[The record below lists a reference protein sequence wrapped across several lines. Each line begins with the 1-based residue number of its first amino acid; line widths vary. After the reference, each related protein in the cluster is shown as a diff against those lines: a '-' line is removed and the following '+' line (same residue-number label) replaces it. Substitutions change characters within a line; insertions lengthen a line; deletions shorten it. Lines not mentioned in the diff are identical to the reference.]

1 MSFELVLFLALAGLA
16 VLFAIGMLLSENA
29 VHSALFLIGNFGSV
43 AVLYLML
50 EAPFIGMVQIAVY
63 AGAIMVLFLF
73 VIMLLGA
80 EQTTDTT
87 RRFRWLTSAATVL
100 AASFFSAIVA
110 PLVLGGVV
118 LPTPTQQGAMVRFIH
133 AAGVPNDQAV
143 NITVSGGGL
152 REPLVLSGLN
162 FGEVSSFFP
171 FDAGTYNV
179 LVQTVD
185 GSPVMPPAQFTV
197 EDGTSGAAS
206 AILFGEFN
214 LDRGTF
220 PMLAVLPQDFTPTAY
235 NSARVLIFNAY
246 GDPALGLAD
255 LGPNRVVDTRRR
267 TLLDENGEPVL
278 DDNGQPTQI
287 TTMDDPLL
295 VPFTAAF
302 TLSQPAAVPSGE
314 GSYALIDENF
324 RVVYTLF
331 DLDLS
336 QSREHLIVV
345 APDYLQFGATP
356 GNYRPVVLRHPD
368 LFMQLSAPFGSPASI
383 GQVLFT
389 DYLLPVNV
397 VGMLLLVALVGVVV
411 LTRPDAEKQDR
422 RVVRRRKVS
431 RPLTS
436 VISTQTGGS
445 VTQEPPKL
453 PRPPQSNN

>member
-1 MSFELVLFLALAGLA
+1 MSFELILFLALAGLA
-16 VLFAIGMLLSENA
+16 VLFAVGMLLSENA
-29 VHSALFLIGNFGSV
+29 VHSALFLIGNFGCV

-87 RRFRWLTSAATVL
+87 RRFRWLTGAATVL
-100 AASFFSAIVA
+100 AASFFSAVVA
-110 PLVLGGVV
+110 PIVLGGVV
-118 LPTPTQQGAMVRFIH
+118 LPTPVQQGAMVRFVH
-133 AAGVPNDQAV
+133 AAGIPNDQAV
-143 NITVSGGGL
+143 NLTVSGGSL
-152 REPLVLSGLN
+152 NEPLVLTDLN
-162 FGEVSSFFP
+162 FGDVSPFFQ
-171 FDAGTYNV
+171 FDAGVYNV

-185 GSPVMPPAQFTV
+185 GSPVMPPAQFRV
-197 EDGTSGAAS
+197 EDGTTGAAT

-220 PMLAVLPQDFTPTAY
+220 PMLSLLPQDFTPTAY

-246 GDPALGLAD
+246 GGPGLGLAD
-255 LGPNRVVDTRRR
+255 LGPNQVVDTRRR
-267 TLLDENGEPVL
+267 VALDENGEPVL
-278 DDNGQPTQI
+278 DETGQTVQL

-295 VPFTAAF
+295 VPFTGAF
-302 TLSQPAAVPSGE
+302 TLSQPATVPSGT
-314 GSYALIDENF
+314 SAYALIDEQFN
-324 RVVYTLF
+324 VIKTLF
-331 DLDLS
+331 DFDLA
-336 QSREHLIVV
+336 QSNEHLIIV
-345 APDYLQFGATP
+345 APDYLQFGAGP
-356 GNYRPVVLRHPD
+356 GSYRPTVLRHPD
-368 LFMQLSAPFGSPASI
+368 LSIQLVAPFGSPASI

-411 LTRPDAEKQDR
+411 LTRPDTEKQDR

-436 VISTQTGGS
+436 VISTQTGGN
-445 VTQEPPKL
+445 VTDEAPKL
-453 PRPPQSNN
+453 PRPQSSD

>member
-16 VLFAIGMLLSENA
+16 VLFAVGMLLSENA
-29 VHSALFLIGNFGSV
+29 VHSALFLIGNFGCV

-87 RRFRWLTSAATVL
+87 RRFRWLTGAATVL

-118 LPTPTQQGAMVRFIH
+118 LPTPTQQGAMVRFVH
-133 AAGVPNDQAV
+133 AAGIPNDQAV
-143 NITVSGGGL
+143 NVTVSGGSL
-152 REPLVLSGLN
+152 SEPLVLTDLN
-162 FGEVSSFFP
+162 FGDVSPFFP
-171 FDAGTYNV
+171 FEAGTYNV
-179 LVQTVD
+179 LVQAVD
-185 GSPVMPPAQFTV
+185 GSPVMPPARFSV
-197 EDGTSGAAS
+197 EDGTTGAATV
-206 AILFGEFN
+206 IIFGEFN

-220 PMLAVLPQDFTPTAY
+220 PTLSVLPQDFTPTAY
-235 NSARVLIFNAY
+235 NAARVLIFNAY
-246 GDPALGLAD
+246 GGSALGLAD
-255 LGPNRVVDTRRR
+255 LGPNQVVDTRRR
-267 TLLDENGEPVL
+267 SALDETGEPVL
-278 DDNGQPTQI
+278 DENGQSVQI

-295 VPFTAAF
+295 VPFTGAF
-302 TLSQPAAVPSGE
+302 TLSQPATVASGT
-314 GSYALIDENF
+314 GAFALVDEQFN
-324 RVVYTLF
+324 VIKTLF
-331 DLDLS
+331 DFNLA
-336 QSREHLIVV
+336 QSNEHLIIV
-345 APDYLQFGATP
+345 APDYLQFGAGP
-356 GNYRPVVLRHPD
+356 GTYRPTVLRHPD
-368 LFMQLSAPFGSPASI
+368 LSIQLAAPFGSPASI

-411 LTRPDAEKQDR
+411 LTRPDSDKQDR

-436 VISTQTGGS
+436 VISTQTGGEI
-445 VTQEPPKL
+445 TDEAPKL
-453 PRPPQSNN
+453 PQPRSND